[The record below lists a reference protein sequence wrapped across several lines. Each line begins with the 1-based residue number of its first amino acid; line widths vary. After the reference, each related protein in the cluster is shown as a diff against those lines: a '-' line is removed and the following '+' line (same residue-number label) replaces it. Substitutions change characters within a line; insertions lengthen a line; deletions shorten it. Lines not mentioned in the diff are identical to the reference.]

1 VPGAELAESGARGL
15 LVRLTGDGRP
25 EQLLDA
31 ARAAGTVTHFSLER
45 PSLAELFR
53 AAVAA

>member
-1 VPGAELAESGARGL
+1 L
-15 LVRLTGDGRP
+15 LVRLNDDGRTDA
-25 EQLLDA
+25 LLDA
-31 ARAAGTVTHFSLER
+31 ARAAGTVTHFSFVR